1 MQDLPQERLMENT
14 KPLPLP
20 AAKQLPESAS
30 LRQGAELALKGNWFR
45 SAFEHAAI
53 GMALADLDDRCLTA
67 NRSLCEMLGYTEVE
81 LLGIEFL
88 SLVHPDDREVNL
100 RCRRQLLAGK
110 IPAFTIGRR
119 YFHKRGHVVWTLLSV
134 SLARDAQGRPLYII
148 SQVQD
153 VTEHQRQN
161 AALREL
167 EKTSLTWP
175 RPRIASAR

>member
-1 MQDLPQERLMENT
+1 MQDLPQERLIENT

-30 LRQGAELALKGNWFR
+30 LRQGAELALKDNWFR

-53 GMALADLDDRCLTA
+53 GMALADLDDRCLGA
-67 NRSLCEMLGYTEVE
+67 NRSLCEMLGYTEAE
-81 LLGIEFL
+81 LLGVEFL

-100 RCRRQLLAGK
+100 RCRRQLLAGE
-110 IPAFTIGRR
+110 IPTFTIGRR
-119 YFHKRGHVVWTLLSV
+119 YFHKRGHVIWTLLSV

-153 VTEHQRQN
+153 ITEHQRQN